1 LGGLGLEKKK
11 IFLSHGVANPLSI
24 PKNFPVFIIF
34 LLPEAKN
41 EHLLK
46 PRKTPFYLSMK
57 FGVFGLKKK
66 KIILSCSLGQRDI
79 RSKNR
84 FEKSVAIPEKT
95 QSENF
100 KTRRRLSKTY
110 NIPISLRVGM

>member
-1 LGGLGLEKKK
+1 
-11 IFLSHGVANPLSI
+11 LSI

-57 FGVFGLKKK
+57 FGVFELKKKK

>member
-66 KIILSCSLGQRDI
+66 KKL
-79 RSKNR
+79 
-84 FEKSVAIPEKT
+84 
-95 QSENF
+95 
-100 KTRRRLSKTY
+100 Y
-110 NIPISLRVGM
+110 

>member
-1 LGGLGLEKKK
+1 
-11 IFLSHGVANPLSI
+11 
-24 PKNFPVFIIF
+24 
-34 LLPEAKN
+34 
-41 EHLLK
+41 
-46 PRKTPFYLSMK
+46 
-57 FGVFGLKKK
+57 
-66 KIILSCSLGQRDI
+66 LGQRDI

>member
-1 LGGLGLEKKK
+1 MWQKWTFCKLGKTGFYQTSKLGGLGLEKKK
-11 IFLSHGVANPLSI
+11 KNLSHGVANPLSI

-34 LLPEAKN
+34 LLTEAKN

-66 KIILSCSLGQRDI
+66 K
-79 RSKNR
+79 KNYI
-84 FEKSVAIPEKT
+84 E
-95 QSENF
+95 
-100 KTRRRLSKTY
+100 L
-110 NIPISLRVGM
+110 

>member
-1 LGGLGLEKKK
+1 M
-11 IFLSHGVANPLSI
+11 SI

-41 EHLLK
+41 EQFVK
-46 PRKTPFYLSMK
+46 NSKTPFYLSIK
-57 FGVFGLKKK
+57 LGVFGLKKK
-66 KIILSCSLGQRDI
+66 IISSCSLGLRDI
-79 RSKNR
+79 RTKNR
-84 FEKSVAIPEKT
+84 FEKSVAIPEKA